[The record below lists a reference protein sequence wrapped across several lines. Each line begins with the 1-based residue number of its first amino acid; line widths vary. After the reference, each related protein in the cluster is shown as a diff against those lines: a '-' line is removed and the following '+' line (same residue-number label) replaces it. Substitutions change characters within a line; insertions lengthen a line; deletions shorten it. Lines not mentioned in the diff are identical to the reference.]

1 MDVSIS
7 MNVQWGHIIVPSL
20 DNVSTQKE
28 GVDDVSMNNSDII
41 LSNSYIIIFD
51 DTH

>member
-7 MNVQWGHIIVPSL
+7 MNVPWGHIIVPSL

-28 GVDDVSMNNSDII
+28 VVVDVSMDNRNI
-41 LSNSYIIIFD
+41 YF
-51 DTH
+51 